1 MNDQIVNVQE
11 EQVEDVVTTN
21 DAVAPVINE
30 QFDFDNILTR
40 YIRLTISHSRG
51 IRQKQKNRSLN
62 KRQKESRKANRKK

>member
-40 YIRLTISHSRG
+40 YIRMTISHSRG
-51 IRQKQKNRSLN
+51 IRQKQKNRALN
-62 KRQKESRKANRKK
+62 KRQKESRKANR

>member
-40 YIRLTISHSRG
+40 YIRMTISHSRG

>member
-11 EQVEDVVTTN
+11 EQPDVTTN
-21 DAVAPVINE
+21 DAVMPEINE

-40 YIRLTISHSRG
+40 YIRMTINHSRG
-51 IRQKQKNRSLN
+51 IRQKQKNRALN